1 MGSKQEAPPT
11 PPPPPPPSPAPTR
24 VDTAGQQAV
33 ASAQAGQRQG
43 RRSTILSK
51 RKPTVSK
58 LGKQTTKKASKSIL
72 GQGSM

>member
-11 PPPPPPPSPAPTR
+11 PPPPPPPSPAPT
-24 VDTAGQQAV
+24 
-33 ASAQAGQRQG
+33 
-43 RRSTILSK
+43 ILSK

-58 LGKQTTKKASKSIL
+58 LGKQTPQKASKSIL